1 MKNIILILLS
11 VVCFTSC
18 KKSTPAPATPNQ
30 PVALPP
36 PNNPPIINSVTP
48 FDTTG
53 KTKMFF
59 FFQLM
64 VTHTQPYDFRNTAN
78 NVRIYY
84 NDSLLS
90 YHAGYDTN
98 IVNGVVTSVDLV
110 TLANFDITP
119 DGISQPDMPLW
130 VSNLDS
136 LVIECDTTE
145 YSIDLIY
152 GANPYH
158 FSRLTLKYKNNKVP
172 FDSRQIWNQ
181 TVAPNNNTGT
191 DLDLGWATN
200 NQGSTQAAVFHWFLS
215 PVKYRQVYVFQF

>member
-1 MKNIILILLS
+1 MKNIILILL
-11 VVCFTSC
+11 VAACLASC
-18 KKSTPAPATPNQ
+18 KKSTPTPTNSQ
-30 PVALPP
+30 TVQPP
-36 PNNPPIINSVTP
+36 PNSSAVTNSVNP
-48 FDTTG
+48 NDTTG
-53 KTKMFF
+53 KTKIFF

-84 NDSLLS
+84 NDSLLP

-98 IVNGVVTSVDLV
+98 RVNGVVTSIDLA
-110 TLANFDITP
+110 TLANFDVTP
-119 DGISQPDMPLW
+119 DGVSQPDMPLW

-158 FSRLTLKYKNNKVP
+158 FSRLTLKYKNNKTP

-181 TVAPNNNTGT
+181 TVAPNNYTGT

-200 NQGSTQAAVFHWFLS
+200 NQSSTQGAVFHWYLS
-215 PVKYRQVYVFQF
+215 PVRYRQVYIFQL